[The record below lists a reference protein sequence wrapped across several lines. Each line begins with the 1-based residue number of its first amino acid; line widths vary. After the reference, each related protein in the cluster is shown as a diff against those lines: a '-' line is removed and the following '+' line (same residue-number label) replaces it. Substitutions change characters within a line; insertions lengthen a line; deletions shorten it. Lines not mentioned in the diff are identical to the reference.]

1 MYKDGP
7 FLTLEIPNE
16 ETGKPVK
23 KFVSI
28 PVLLERIWE
37 EHKRGLLT
45 EEYCKELLREI
56 GFDQATILR
65 MIKALQIEKAEYA
78 KNDYMEVS
86 YR

>member
-37 EHKRGLLT
+37 EYKRGVLA

-56 GFDQATILR
+56 GFDHKTILR
-65 MIKALQIEKAEYA
+65 MLKALQTEKAEYE
-78 KNDYMEVS
+78 KNDYMEVL

>member
-23 KFVSI
+23 KFVSV

-56 GFDQATILR
+56 GFDHKTILH
-65 MIKALQIEKAEYA
+65 MLEALQTEKEEYK
-78 KNDYMEVS
+78 KNVYMEVS

>member
-7 FLTLEIPNE
+7 FLTLKIPNE
-16 ETGKPVK
+16 ETGKLDK

-65 MIKALQIEKAEYA
+65 MLRALRTEKEEYE